1 MAWLINAAQLDKF
14 RKSQKSLIILD
25 ASWHLPDSGR
35 NAKQEFIEKHIADA
49 QFFDLTLFND
59 PTNPIPNMLI
69 HDENLINEKLG
80 NLGIRDDF
88 KIIFYDNSDL
98 HSACRAL
105 WMFRI
110 FGHNPH
116 QLYILNGG
124 LRAWEEYDGKLAA
137 GETAIKPKVYS
148 AKFQRQLLRSLTD
161 MKNNLNHPN
170 QQVVDLR
177 HALRFAGGPEAR
189 PGLRSGHMPDS
200 FCLPYTSLF
209 DKTGAFLPLDKVRRV
224 LSDVGIEF
232 SAPIITTCGSGITS
246 PILNF
251 LLELM
256 EHPQHALY
264 DGSWSEWGAEKL
276 YEGEQSLNERPV
288 VKSSDK
294 EV

>member
-116 QLYILNGG
+116 Q
-124 LRAWEEYDGKLAA
+124 
-137 GETAIKPKVYS
+137 
-148 AKFQRQLLRSLTD
+148 
-161 MKNNLNHPN
+161 
-170 QQVVDLR
+170 
-177 HALRFAGGPEAR
+177 
-189 PGLRSGHMPDS
+189 
-200 FCLPYTSLF
+200 
-209 DKTGAFLPLDKVRRV
+209 
-224 LSDVGIEF
+224 
-232 SAPIITTCGSGITS
+232 
-246 PILNF
+246 
-251 LLELM
+251 
-256 EHPQHALY
+256 
-264 DGSWSEWGAEKL
+264 
-276 YEGEQSLNERPV
+276 
-288 VKSSDK
+288 
-294 EV
+294 

>member
-1 MAWLINAAQLDKF
+1 MAWLINAAQVDKF
-14 RKSQKSLIILD
+14 RKSQKSLIVLD

-35 NAKQEFIEKHIADA
+35 NAKQEFVEKHIADA
-49 QFFDLTLFND
+49 QFLDLSLFHD
-59 PTNPIPNMLI
+59 TTHPIPNMLI
-69 HDENLINEKLG
+69 QDEKAINEKLG

-124 LRAWEEYDGKLAA
+124 LRAWEQYGGKMAA
-137 GETAIKPKVYS
+137 GESIAKPKSYS
-148 AKFQRQLLRSLTD
+148 AKFQKQLLRPLAE
-161 MKNNLNHPN
+161 MKNNLKHPSE
-170 QQVVDLR
+170 QVVDLR
-177 HALRFAGGPEAR
+177 HALRFAGGPETR
-189 PGLRSGHMPDS
+189 PGLRSGHIPGS

-224 LSDVGIEF
+224 LSDMGVEL
-232 SAPIITTCGSGITS
+232 SAPIITTCGSGMTA

-251 LLELM
+251 LLELL
-256 EHPQHALY
+256 EHPQQALY

-276 YEGEQSLNERPV
+276 HEGEQSLDERPV

-294 EV
+294 EI